1 MIVLPDKSQVWL
13 NAASSI
19 TYPSAFAGKERK
31 VTLHGEA
38 YFEITKNKEQPF
50 IVNASNTNIKVL
62 GTHFNVMAYENEAA
76 VATTLLEGSVAL
88 NSGKSSKMLIPG
100 QQGLTGADGEIAI
113 HKVDVNDVVAW
124 KNGYFSFRNESIQT
138 VMNKIA
144 RWYNVDIEYKGK
156 LSDET
161 MEGSVSRDEDISE
174 LLDYLEL
181 TDIATFK
188 IDGRRVIVTCK

>member
-1 MIVLPDKSQVWL
+1 
-13 NAASSI
+13 
-19 TYPSAFAGKERK
+19 
-31 VTLHGEA
+31 
-38 YFEITKNKEQPF
+38 
-50 IVNASNTNIKVL
+50 
-62 GTHFNVMAYENEAA
+62 MAYENEAA